1 MKFLYVILLAAFCI
15 FPLHVQSTPPT
26 ASPIPEPVKVTSV
39 EGITEYR
46 LANGLKVLLFPDNSK
61 PTMTVTVTYLVGSR
75 YENYGETGMAHLL
88 EHLVFKPTKN
98 YSGENGTKTPKDILD
113 SLGARFNGTTEYDRT
128 NYFISFPASA
138 DNEKAILAL
147 EAERM
152 VNCMVGV
159 NPAKAAEQL
168 KTEMTVVRNE
178 FEMGENSPFNV
189 TMERT
194 IAAAFDWSNYGKSVI
209 GCKADIENV
218 NIEHLGA
225 FYRNY
230 YQPDNAVLLVAGKMD
245 EAKTL
250 ALINETFGRIPKPTR
265 QLQKTYTVDPTQDG
279 ERLVTVR
286 RVGDTPA
293 VMAVYKIPASSDE
306 QYASLELLASIMTSA
321 PSGRLYKALVET
333 KKATMVFAFAGSTAE
348 PGFLLY
354 GAMLPKG
361 GSVDD
366 VREEMIKVLENVAK
380 EPITREEVERA
391 RREFMKQVELV
402 LKDSSMLGICLSEYI
417 AIGDWRL
424 FFLNRDR
431 VKTVTP
437 ENVQQAA
444 VTYLKRSNRT
454 VGQFIPTE
462 KPDRAEIPAVKDVTA
477 MVKDYKG
484 EKALDNGEDFDAS
497 PSAIEGRTI
506 RFTTPAGLK
515 CAVVPR
521 KTRGGAVSAVI
532 SLHFGE
538 EKALRGKRIAGGLCA
553 SMLMRGTK
561 NHTRQQI
568 KDEFDRLKAQVSI
581 GGSAEGVSVQI
592 NTTKEN
598 FAEVMK
604 LVTEILR
611 KPDFPA
617 KEFALLVQEDIT
629 GIESQRSEPAA
640 QAGLALW
647 THLRPYPA
655 EHVRHVAAFDEDIQ
669 SLKSA
674 TVEEVK
680 DFHKA
685 FYGSN
690 GEMAVVGDVDAPELK
705 QLVTGLFG
713 DWKPTVA
720 YVRIPRQFFSV
731 EPLTRSLETPDKANA
746 VFITGMGI
754 KMRDDDPDYPA
765 MMFANYML
773 GGGTFKGRLMQRI
786 REKEGL
792 SYGAR
797 SSLDVSSHDAAGEWT
812 SYVILNPANIRKVET
827 AFQEE
832 LAKALKDGFSA
843 EEIAAARHG
852 WMQGREV
859 GRARE
864 SELAN
869 RLARLLFIDRTLF
882 FDADLEKKVA
892 ALSNEQILAALRKH
906 FDPAKLSM
914 VKAGDFKSASQTKK

>member
-1 MKFLYVILLAAFCI
+1 MKFQYLILLAVFCI
-15 FPLHVQSTPPT
+15 LPLHGQDVKSP
-26 ASPIPEPVKVTSV
+26 PIPAPVKATSV

-61 PTMTVTVTYLVGSR
+61 PTMTLAITYLVGSR
-75 YENYGETGMAHLL
+75 NENYGETGMAHLL

-113 SLGARFNGTTEYDRT
+113 SLGARFNGTTDYDRT
-128 NYFISFPASA
+128 NYFISFPASD
-138 DNEKAILAL
+138 DNEKTVLAL

-159 NPAKAAEQL
+159 DPAKAAEQL

-194 IAAAFDWSNYGKSVI
+194 ISVAFDWSNYGKAVI

-230 YQPDNAVLLVAGKMD
+230 YQPDNAVLLVAGRMD

-250 ALINETFGRIPKPTR
+250 ALINELFGRIPKPAR
-265 QLQKTYTVDPTQDG
+265 KLQKTYTVDPVQDG

-293 VMAVYKIPASSDE
+293 VLAVYRIPASSDE
-306 QYASLELLASIMTSA
+306 QHASLELLASIMTSP

-333 KKATMVFAFAGSTAE
+333 KKAAMVFAFASSTVE
-348 PGFLLY
+348 PGFLLFE
-354 GAMLPKG
+354 AMLPKG
-361 GSVDD
+361 GNVDD
-366 VREEMIKVLENVAK
+366 VREEMIKVLENVVK
-380 EPITREEVERA
+380 EPVTREEVDRA
-391 RREFMKQVELV
+391 RREFMKDVELT
-402 LKDSSMLGICLSEYI
+402 LKDSGMLGICLSEYI
-417 AIGDWRL
+417 ALGDWRM

-431 VKTVTP
+431 VKAVTP
-437 ENVQQAA
+437 ESVQQAA

-454 VGQFIPTE
+454 VGLFIPTG
-462 KPDRAEIPAVKDVTA
+462 KPDRAEIPAAKDTA
-477 MVKDYKG
+477 DIIKEYKG
-484 EKALDNGEDFDAS
+484 GVGITSGEAFDTTPTAIDN
-497 PSAIEGRTI
+497 RTV

-521 KTRGGAVSAVI
+521 KTRGNAVSAAI
-532 SLHFGE
+532 RLHLGD
-538 EKALRGKRIAGGLCA
+538 EKTLRGKRITGELCA
-553 SMLMRGTK
+553 SMLMRGTE

-581 GGSAEGVSVQI
+581 GGSAEGVYVQI
-592 NTTKEN
+592 TTEKEN
-598 FAEVMK
+598 FAGVMK

-617 KEFALLVQEDIT
+617 KEFAVLVQENIAM
-629 GIESQRSEPAA
+629 IESQRSEPAA
-640 QAGLALW
+640 QAGLALRSRM
-647 THLRPYPA
+647 RPYP
-655 EHVRHVAAFDEDIQ
+655 EDHVRYVGSFDQNIQ
-669 SLKSA
+669 LLKSA
-674 TVEEVK
+674 TVEEAK

-685 FYGSN
+685 FYGGI
-690 GEMAVVGDVDAPELK
+690 GEMAVVGDVDVPELK
-705 QLVTGLFG
+705 QLVNGLLG
-713 DWKPTVA
+713 DWKPAVA

-746 VFITGMGI
+746 FFIAGMGL

-773 GGGTFKGRLMQRI
+773 GGGTFKNRLIQRI
-786 REKEGL
+786 REKDGL
-792 SYGAR
+792 SYGVR
-797 SSLDVSSHDAAGEWT
+797 SSLDISSQDAAGEWV
-812 SYVILNPANIRKVET
+812 SYAILNPVNIRKLEA

-843 EEIAAARHG
+843 DEIAAARHG
-852 WMQGREV
+852 WMQAREV
-859 GRARE
+859 SRAGE
-864 SELAN
+864 SELAG
-869 RLARLLFIDRTLF
+869 RLVRLMLTARTMA

-892 ALSNEQILAALRKH
+892 ALNNEQILAVLRKH
-906 FDPAKLSM
+906 FDPAGLSI
-914 VKAGDFKSASQTKK
+914 VKAGDFKSASAAKK